1 MSRREIELLAPGG
14 DIDCIKAAIAAGANA
29 IYCGLDK
36 FNARNRAT
44 NITFDNLHGIVRLAH
59 DNNCQ
64 IFITLNIIIVDS
76 EIPAIIGLLNR
87 LVNTDID
94 GVIIQDLGMFYLLNK
109 HFPRLKIHASTQCT
123 THNSGQIKFLAS
135 LNSTR
140 VNLSRELNINEIK
153 ELTSVAH
160 SNNVLT
166 EVFVHGSN
174 CISFSGICYMS
185 SVQSGNSG
193 NRGRCSQ
200 PCRDGYL
207 TTPAGKTFPLN
218 LKDNSAYLD
227 LYELDNAGVDSLKI
241 EGRIKSFDYVYTVV
255 NEWNKHLQNLY
266 NGAEL
271 STDNSVL
278 FKVFNRDLIN
288 SFLKGNIGKD
298 MFIDNPRDHSVK
310 RLSLINDYSLG
321 GDKAKDQENLFLEKD
336 KLREIA
342 KSQIEKLSVEK
353 VPLTIVF
360 SGNHGEPLKVS
371 VTTPDDTFEIYSEFE
386 LENFGKQKL
395 DKELLL
401 TRFKSI
407 NETLYFISNFIIDSS
422 LNNLFIPFKELT
434 QIKSRLMFILN
445 GNREFIDPV
454 EIHPLKRNSI
464 SEIKPTLSVLI
475 SSVNDI
481 HLCNSS
487 SAEIYFQIP
496 NIVTPNLS
504 QLITLFNEN
513 SKLIPWFPSVLIG
526 DNFDSAVELLDKI
539 ESSKIVTDN
548 TGIAYY
554 AFDKGITWI
563 AGPQL
568 NIVNSYSI
576 LCLKEQYNCSG
587 AFISNE
593 INKVQIKGI
602 KRTDNFQLFYS
613 IYHPIVLM
621 TSRQCLFHQ
630 VTGCHKKVMD
640 DRCITNCEKSANIT
654 SLKENT
660 IFIDKQKGYYHNLYN
675 QYNYMNTD
683 IVLDMVNLF
692 SSFFID
698 LREIKTNTEISLP
711 KLDIVNLFQNIING
725 DTQSISKIS
734 EVIANTTQ
742 TQYNKGI

>member
-36 FNARNRAT
+36 FNARNRAA
-44 NITFDNLHGIVRLAH
+44 NITFDHLHGIVRLAH
-59 DNNCQ
+59 NNNCQ

-76 EIPAIIGLLNR
+76 EIPALIGLLNR

-109 HFPRLKIHASTQCT
+109 YFPTLKIHASTQCT

-140 VNLSRELNINEIK
+140 VNLSRELNISEIK

-160 SNNVLT
+160 SSNVLT

-207 TTPAGKTFPLN
+207 TTPEGKTFPLN
-218 LKDNSAYLD
+218 LKDNSAYFN
-227 LYELDNAGVDSLKI
+227 LYELNNAGVDSLKI
-241 EGRIKSFDYVYTVV
+241 EGRIKSFDYVYTIV

-266 NGAEL
+266 NAVEL
-271 STDNSVL
+271 SADNSV
-278 FKVFNRDLIN
+278 FYKVFNRDFTN
-288 SFLKGNIGKD
+288 SFLKGDISKD
-298 MFIDNPRDHSVK
+298 MFIDNPRDHSIK
-310 RLSLINDYSLG
+310 RLSIINDYAKE
-321 GDKAKDQENLFLEKD
+321 GDKDKDQENLFLEKD

-342 KSQIEKLSVEK
+342 QFQIDKLSVEK
-353 VPLTIVF
+353 VPITIAF
-360 SGNHGEPLKVS
+360 SGNKGEPLKVL
-371 VTTPDDTFEIYSEFE
+371 VTTPNDEFE
-386 LENFGKQKL
+386 VCSELNLENIGKQTL
-395 DKELLL
+395 DKEILL
-401 TRFKSI
+401 TRFKAL
-407 NETLYFISNFIIDSS
+407 NETQYFINDFIIDSS
-422 LNNLFIPFKELT
+422 LKNLFIPFKELT
-434 QIKSRLMFILN
+434 QIKSRLLFILN
-445 GNREFIDPV
+445 GNREAIAPIEV
-454 EIHPLKRNSI
+454 PSLKRNSYT
-464 SEIKPTLSVLI
+464 EIKPTLSVLI
-475 SSVNDI
+475 SSVSDV
-481 HLCNSS
+481 HLCELS
-487 SAEIYFQIP
+487 SAEIFFQIP

-504 QLITLFNEN
+504 QLITLFAEN
-513 SKLIPWFPSVLIG
+513 PKLVPWFPSVLIG
-526 DNFDSAVELLDKI
+526 DNFDSAVQLLAKI
-539 ESSKIVTDN
+539 KPIKIVSDN

-554 AFDKGITWI
+554 AFKNGINWI

-576 LCLKEQYNCSG
+576 LCLKEQFNCSG

-593 INKVQIKGI
+593 ISKVQIKGI
-602 KRTDNFQLFYS
+602 KKPDNFQLFYS

-630 VTGCHKKVMD
+630 VTGCHKNVMD
-640 DRCITNCEKSANIT
+640 NHCLTNCKKSATIT

-660 IFIDKQKGYYHNLYN
+660 IFIDKQKGFYHNLYN
-675 QYNYMNTD
+675 QYNYLNTD
-683 IVLDMVNLF
+683 VVFDFNNVFDN
-692 SSFFID
+692 FFID
-698 LREIKTNTEISLP
+698 LRDIKTNTVTCFEKP
-711 KLDIVNLFQNIING
+711 DIINVFENIIDG
-725 DTQSISKIS
+725 DTQSLSNVS
-734 EVIANTTQ
+734 DVIVNTTQ
-742 TQYNKGI
+742 AQYKKGI